1 MFARLG
7 IPEEVKSY
15 NGPQYASKEFQQF
28 AKIWKFN
35 YTTSSPRYRRS
46 NGLAERTVQT
56 VKHLLSKTLNS
67 WPVSRNARKQKHNR
81 RWFCKSSTAPNE
93 SKPPIH
99 DPFTTTAISTKSN
112 RSRVFPT
119 TTRTGATET
128 ENLLQSKFA
137 QCRSTREG
145 RMCKSKTGKVVETS
159 CSRGEI

>member
-1 MFARLG
+1 MKSERVIIEMKKMFARLG

-67 WPVSRNARKQKHNR
+67 
-81 RWFCKSSTAPNE
+81 
-93 SKPPIH
+93 
-99 DPFTTTAISTKSN
+99 
-112 RSRVFPT
+112 
-119 TTRTGATET
+119 
-128 ENLLQSKFA
+128 
-137 QCRSTREG
+137 
-145 RMCKSKTGKVVETS
+145 
-159 CSRGEI
+159 